1 VVTEQGDR
9 AVHDTV
15 DHRLAALADAYG
27 VATEYVDHDGLL
39 QHASVTTVRAV
50 LAALGVRAEGPE
62 QVEQSLA
69 RRRLEPWR
77 RTLPPLLVLR
87 QGEEADVAVHVP
99 HGTGV
104 RVEVELE
111 SGATSDLTQVE
122 NSTDPVSVD
131 GALVGEA
138 AFRVPA
144 HLPTGWHALH
154 AVTASGEHATCPLVI
169 TPRRLTPPAPL
180 GSSRGWGFGVQ
191 LYALRSRSSWGLGD
205 LGDLCRLVTWS
216 GRDLGADF
224 VLINPVHAAAP
235 GPPRERSPYLP
246 ATRRFADPLYLHV
259 EAIAEYASLSDADRT
274 EIEALRE
281 PLRVA
286 DLTSDL
292 LDRDAAWAAK
302 WTALQ
307 RVYHVPRSAPREA
320 DLRAYVAEQ
329 GQGLE
334 DFATWC
340 ALAEAY
346 GPLPG
351 WPDRLSDP
359 HGPAVSGERSR
370 LAGRIDVHRWCQ
382 WLLDEQ
388 LAQTQ
393 QAAREAGMGLG
404 VLHDL
409 AVGVHPYG
417 ADAWALR
424 EVLATGA
431 SVGAPPDDFNQHGQD
446 WSQPPWRPDGLG
458 EKGFLPYRDMLRTV
472 LRHAG
477 GIRVD
482 HVMGLFRLWW
492 IPEGLPPSQGTYV
505 RYDHEAMLGILVLEA
520 ERAGAVVIGEDLGV
534 VEPWVREALAER
546 GVLGTG
552 VLWFELDG
560 AGAPRP
566 PDHWRRDVLAAVTT
580 HDLPPTAGYLD
591 GEHVRVRSSLGL
603 LARTHEAER
612 TGHEAERTAWLT
624 VLRNLGLL
632 SPEEADEQEIVEAL
646 HRFLLLTPSRLVAVA
661 LADAVGDRRAQNQPG
676 TSAEYPNWCV
686 PLTDSRGAPVL
697 LDDLPSN
704 PRVLSLARLLATD

>member
-1 VVTEQGDR
+1 MSEPDDLTVY
-9 AVHDTV
+9 DTV
-15 DHRLAALADAYG
+15 DDRLAALADAYG
-27 VATEYVDHDGLL
+27 VATEYVDHGKMLR
-39 QHASVTTVRAV
+39 HVSAATVRGV
-50 LAALGVRAEGPE
+50 LTALGVSAQSTE
-62 QVEQSLA
+62 QVEQSLSQ
-69 RRRLEPWR
+69 RRLEPWR
-77 RTLPPLLVLR
+77 RTLPPVLVLR
-87 QGEEADVAVHVP
+87 QGADIAVPVHVP

-104 RVEVELE
+104 RVAVELE
-111 SGATSDLTQVE
+111 GGGTSDLTQVV
-122 NSTDPVSVD
+122 NRTAPVSVD
-131 GALVGEA
+131 GALVVA
-138 AFRVPA
+138 ASFRVPSN
-144 HLPTGWHALH
+144 LPTGWHVLH

-169 TPRRLTPPAPL
+169 TPQRLTPPGPFA
-180 GSSRGWGFGVQ
+180 SSRGWGFALQ

-205 LGDLCRLVTWS
+205 LGDLCRLATWS

-259 EAIAEYASLSDADRT
+259 EAIAEYASLSDADRA
-274 EIEALRE
+274 EMEALRE
-281 PLRVA
+281 PVRAA
-286 DLTSDL
+286 DLTADL

-302 WTALQ
+302 STALQ
-307 RVYHVPRSAPREA
+307 WIYHVPRSARREA
-320 DLRAYVAEQ
+320 AFQAYVAAQ

-346 GPLPG
+346 GPPSG
-351 WPDRLSDP
+351 WPDRLGDP
-359 HGPAVSGERSR
+359 CGDAVSGERSR
-370 LAGRIDVHRWCQ
+370 LADVIDLHRWYQ

-409 AVGVHPYG
+409 AVGVHPDG

-424 EVLATGA
+424 EVLAAGV
-431 SVGAPPDDFNQHGQD
+431 SVGAPPDDYNRNGQD

-520 ERAGAVVIGEDLGV
+520 ERAGAVVIGEDLGT
-534 VEPWVREALAER
+534 VEPWVREVLAAR
-546 GVLGTG
+546 GVLGTS
-552 VLWFELDG
+552 VLWFERDE
-560 AGAPRP
+560 AGAPRSP
-566 PDHWRRDVLAAVTT
+566 EHWRRDALAAVTT

-603 LARTHEAER
+603 LASSHDAEQ

-624 VLRNLGLL
+624 VLHRRGLL
-632 SPEEADEQEIVEAL
+632 ATEESDEQKIIEAL

-661 LADAVGDRRAQNQPG
+661 LADAVGDRHAQNQPG

-686 PLTDSRGAPVL
+686 PLTDFRGAPVL
-697 LDDLPSN
+697 LDDLPTN
-704 PRVLSLARLLATD
+704 PRLLSLARLMAAD